1 MARKQLAIVEP
12 EEELIDDE
20 IEQEI
25 TEEEDLGDYRKFEV
39 TGDEQVEHSLNDE
52 PADDGDR
59 PQAWEPAP
67 PLKPLT
73 TEQILK
79 QIEELESF
87 CAKAE
92 ARYLDAKSA
101 AKAAKGDYDDAVY
114 RMRQCIAAAANDSNR
129 PILQMAEANAAK
141 EPVQEVKEI
150 SDEASRTL
158 IENLMTPTVANK
170 LYAAGIVTV
179 GDMVDYLDKGNQLK
193 DLVGI
198 GPGTA
203 ERIGLVMVEFWQE
216 MAKQEQAAG
225 QPQE

>member
-1 MARKQLAIVEP
+1 MARKQLAVIEP
-12 EEELIDDE
+12 EEDQDDA
-20 IEQEI
+20 
-25 TEEEDLGDYRKFEV
+25 Y
-39 TGDEQVEHSLNDE
+39 LNDVPGLDDE
-52 PADDGDR
+52 PADDEDK
-59 PQAWEPAP
+59 PVEWQPSP

-79 QIEELESF
+79 QIEDLESF

-92 ARYLDAKSA
+92 SRWLDAKSA
-101 AKAAKGDYDDAVY
+101 AKAAKGDYDDAVF
-114 RMRQCIAAAANDSNR
+114 RMRQCIAAAANDGNR
-129 PILQMAEANAAK
+129 PILQLAEENATK

-158 IENLMTPTVANK
+158 IENLMTPSVANK

-198 GPGTA
+198 GPGLA
-203 ERIGLVMVEFWQE
+203 EKIGLKMEEFWQ
-216 MAKQEQAAG
+216 MQAQRDSEATDN
-225 QPQE
+225 E